1 MKDIRK
7 AGRHCRKNRKIR
19 RRDGRTIKLKRTKEE
34 RNRQSKEIN
43 NQIKIVQERKMSTRG
58 KGERKKNKGKKDDFL
73 LLHSFLLY
81 PEGIGKSK
89 IQDRISGPKK

>member
-43 NQIKIVQERKMSTRG
+43 NQIKIVQERKMSI
-58 KGERKKNKGKKDDFL
+58 EKNT
-73 LLHSFLLY
+73 
-81 PEGIGKSK
+81 
-89 IQDRISGPKK
+89 